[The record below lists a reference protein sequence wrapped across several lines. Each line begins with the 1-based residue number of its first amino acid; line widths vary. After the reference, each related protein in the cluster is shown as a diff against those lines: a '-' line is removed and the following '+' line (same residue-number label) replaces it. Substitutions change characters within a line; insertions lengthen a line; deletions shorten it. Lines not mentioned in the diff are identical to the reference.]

1 MGNNESPFFKL
12 EMARINWLVG
22 RDEEIYEVCSS
33 LKNNRLTTV
42 WGFPGIGKSI
52 LAKSVSLYVD
62 ERDYF

>member
-1 MGNNESPFFKL
+1 MDSF
-12 EMARINWLVG
+12 NWLVG
-22 RDEEIYEVCSS
+22 RHEEIYEVCDS

-52 LAKSVSLYVD
+52 FAKSVGLYVD